1 MNKTRQIA
9 ILLSPLTSLNEEELD
24 FFINNRPSL
33 LKLKQEDEQ
42 FEEAQFIHIQETLVD
57 NKDYYYQFNSAGM
70 VDGTPENVPDPKRL
84 KEAAWAAA
92 KRATGFGL
100 LLSDFYSEEDNAK

>member
-24 FFINNRPSL
+24 FFIDNRTSL
-33 LKLKQEDEQ
+33 LKLKQEDE
-42 FEEAQFIHIQETLVD
+42 EYKEAQSIHIQETLID
-57 NKDYYYQFNSAGM
+57 NKDYYYQYNSAGR
-70 VDGTPENVPDPKRL
+70 VDGTGLDVPDPKRL
-84 KEAAWAAA
+84 KEAAYAAA

>member
-42 FEEAQFIHIQETLVD
+42 FEEAQFIHIQETLID
-57 NKDYYYQFNSAGM
+57 NKERYYRLNTAGSTTPM
-70 VDGTPENVPDPKRL
+70 VEL
-84 KEAAWAAA
+84 IKEAAWASA

-100 LLSDFYSEEDNAK
+100 LLSDYYSEEDNAK